1 MILDNQKYIQHFF
14 RKRRGLTNFELEK
27 LLADDDEF
35 VGCFSQDN
43 LPTKLNLPATIIIN
57 TAKRS
62 SKGRHWIAIRI
73 QKNSSLYFDTFG
85 VHPVEDNIKT
95 FLQRFSKKILYSV
108 VCIQDINSF
117 YCGFYCFAF
126 IKMVKNVKSF
136 KTFLDFFYPFASKK
150 NDKIVKTILEQ

>member
-1 MILDNQKYIQHFF
+1 MYIKHFF
-14 RKRRGLTNFELEK
+14 RKRKGLSNFELEK

-43 LPTKLNLPATIIIN
+43 LPTKLHLPATIIIN

-62 SKGRHWIAIRI
+62 SKGRHWIAVRI

-85 VHPVEDNIKT
+85 VHPVEHNIKR

-117 YCGFYCFAF
+117 YCGFYCVAF
-126 IKMVKNVKSF
+126 IRMVKNVKSF
-136 KTFLDFFYPFASKK
+136 KTFLDFFYPFATKK
-150 NDKIVKTILEQ
+150 NDKIVKKLLEQ